1 MLKTAT
7 KSYTRNIYS
16 EFEEEFKQQFF
27 VSCKLLQSKGTIMTY
42 TVIPMKFQDEATVV
56 FNSKDMTI
64 TCSCKKYECT
74 GLLCKHALRVFN
86 INEVFI
92 LPPQYITSRWTKY
105 AKNGFYCEKKQIN
118 ENETLKMQAAHISR
132 KATSVALKRSISKE
146 LLDEYEKAI
155 DKLDREADEAI
166 SQRSEKVS
174 GVSESANDDIGDV
187 LKGKVSIRVPEVI
200 KGEDPKDATNET
212 QVGQNPSQFTAY
224 FPSSIG
230 ANIP

>member
-1 MLKTAT
+1 M
-7 KSYTRNIYS
+7 S
-16 EFEEEFKQQFF
+16 
-27 VSCKLLQSKGTIMTY
+27 
-42 TVIPMKFQDEATVV
+42 
-56 FNSKDMTI
+56 
-64 TCSCKKYECT
+64 

-118 ENETLKMQAAHISR
+118 ENETLKMQAARISR

-200 KGEDPKDATNET
+200 KGKKKRTDVLENKKGKKGKKTNTAKKKKGSATIQNYFLSHLIFFWLLFIFVMCRRRSKGCNKRDTSWTKPKPVHCKTNDLGSLIF
-212 QVGQNPSQFTAY
+212 Q
-224 FPSSIG
+224 
-230 ANIP
+230 